1 MKIIDTIQHKLII
14 KMGFKY
20 YDEDK
25 YLIRKCLKYING
37 KKTPKVL
44 DVGCG
49 TGHHSFLFEK
59 YGAKVTAF
67 DYDESVIEKAKENK
81 MRSNSNVTFLVAD
94 GRYPEKYFTEKYDI
108 IFMAGFSIF
117 GIDLNKPIMTKYLSM
132 LNEGG
137 ILVLVHNSNL
147 TGLVRKTNWKNHKIE
162 DLRSFFESLGGK
174 VEKIYFYDRHITI
187 KILRSFAITGL
198 STKLHILI
206 SKITKLPCALL
217 FIVSKSEK
225 GN

>member
-1 MKIIDTIQHKLII
+1 VKIIDSIQNKLIV

-25 YLIRKCLKYING
+25 YLIQKCIKCSN
-37 KKTPKVL
+37 KKDPSVL

-49 TGHHSFLFEK
+49 TGHHSLLFEK

-67 DYDESVIEKAKENK
+67 DYDESAIEKAKENRIK
-81 MRSNSNVTFLVAD
+81 NNSSVTFLVAD

-132 LNEGG
+132 LAEGG

-147 TGLVRKTNWKNHKIE
+147 TGLVRKTNWKNHTIE
-162 DLRSFFESLGGK
+162 DLRSFFESVGSNI
-174 VEKIYFYDRHITI
+174 EKIYFYDRHITI
-187 KILRSFAITGL
+187 KILRRFAITGL
-198 STKLHILI
+198 STKIHILI
-206 SKITKLPCALL
+206 SKITKFPCAIV
-217 FIVSKSEK
+217 FIVSKSK
-225 GN
+225 NGN